1 MPDTY
6 TVPLSTVLAVLLGS
20 IRAGVWLALCP
31 PFNNRGAPAP
41 VKALLSVAIALPLAP
56 SLAPQIPAGM
66 SAGVL
71 IANAVEQAVVGAAL
85 AFITALLFAAVQVAG
100 NLIDLVGG
108 FTLAFAM
115 DPFSLQGNAVFGRFY
130 NLIGMALMFATDSHQ
145 LILRGFARSYT
156 AIPLTDAMS
165 LRTFADIITGGLGEM
180 FLAGLQIAAPLIAV
194 MLAVDVALGLLT
206 RAAPA
211 LNPFAFG
218 FPAKV
223 LLTLLIVGSAMLLL
237 PNAIANLTDRS
248 VTLVLRL
255 LDA

>member
-6 TVPLSTVLAVLLGS
+6 TVPLSTVLAILLGS

-56 SLAPQIPAGM
+56 KLAPQVPADM

-71 IANAVEQAVVGAAL
+71 IANAAEQAVVGAAL

-108 FTLAFAM
+108 FSLAFSM
-115 DPFSLQGNAVFGRFY
+115 DPFSQQGNAVFGRFY
-130 NLIGMALMFATDSHQ
+130 NLVGMALMFATDSHQ
-145 LILRGFARSYT
+145 LVLRGFARSYT
-156 AIPLTDAMS
+156 AIPLNDALS
-165 LRTFADIITGGLGEM
+165 LQTFADIITGGLGEM
-180 FLAGLQIAAPLIAV
+180 FLAGLQIAAPLIAI

-211 LNPFAFG
+211 LNPFSFG

-223 LLTLLIVGSAMLLL
+223 LLTLMIVGTAMMLL
-237 PNAIANLTDRS
+237 PNAVANLTDRS

-255 LDA
+255 LGA

>member
-1 MPDTY
+1 
-6 TVPLSTVLAVLLGS
+6 
-20 IRAGVWLALCP
+20 
-31 PFNNRGAPAP
+31 
-41 VKALLSVAIALPLAP
+41 
-56 SLAPQIPAGM
+56 M

-71 IANAVEQAVVGAAL
+71 IANAAEQAVVGAAL

-108 FTLAFAM
+108 FSLAFAM
-115 DPFSLQGNAVFGRFY
+115 DPLSAQGNAVFGRVY
-130 NLIGMALMFATDSHQ
+130 NLVGMALMFATDSHQ

-156 AIPLTDAMS
+156 AIPLNDALS
-165 LRTFADIITGGLGEM
+165 WQTFMAIINDGMGEM
-180 FLAGLQIAAPLIAV
+180 FLAGLQIAAPLIAI

-211 LNPFAFG
+211 LNPFSFG

-223 LLTLLIVGSAMLLL
+223 LLTLLIVGTAMMLL

-255 LDA
+255 LAA